1 MDLAIRMDFTDN
13 QRNRINAVR
22 EWYNVMYL
30 SEITNENGRT
40 IMDGVLFGS
49 NPIQK
54 YCRRSDGPKQKKPN
68 TYSFKFWQK
77 LFQPLLLNGCGN
89 QLKQELGNWTKNHSK
104 CGEWAA
110 YQCENHVYEYRE
122 QNELKSWRLYSQQ
135 FGKQLIFEH
144 EVPYD
149 SYYPT
154 KATPVAI
161 QSFSNGNQFCD
172 LTAVVET
179 PISNPVAFGPQNN

>member
-1 MDLAIRMDFTDN
+1 MDCSYIRPKLRVNDVCIMDLAIKMDFTDN

-30 SEITNENGRT
+30 SEITNENGRS
-40 IMDGVLFGS
+40 IMDGVLLGT

-54 YCRRSDGPKQKKPN
+54 YRRRSDGPKQKKPN

-104 CGEWAA
+104 CGEWAV
-110 YQCENHVYEYRE
+110 YQCEIMYTSKENTTSSNLGDYIHNSLENNLFLNTRYLMSHSIRQKQPQSRSNHFRMGINSV
-122 QNELKSWRLYSQQ
+122 
-135 FGKQLIFEH
+135 I
-144 EVPYD
+144 
-149 SYYPT
+149 
-154 KATPVAI
+154 
-161 QSFSNGNQFCD
+161 
-172 LTAVVET
+172 
-179 PISNPVAFGPQNN
+179 